1 MLVQGT
7 MKKHKSTRV
16 SDRTQTVHER
26 EQPQLQLSKWN
37 LCIANAGMVPLLET
51 FTGIAK
57 AFSET
62 KLLTK

>member
-7 MKKHKSTRV
+7 MKKHKSTCV
-16 SDRTQTVHER
+16 SDRTQSVHER

-51 FTGIAK
+51 FT
-57 AFSET
+57 
-62 KLLTK
+62 